1 MPKKLEIKQSK
12 AFKKAYKKYKNDADF
27 LAELLT
33 VLACL
38 QQGKTLPAKYCDH
51 ELKGNFKGIRECHI
65 RPDDLLLYFIVED
78 EVLKL
83 VDLGSHAKIF
93 GM

>member
-1 MPKKLEIKQSK
+1 M
-12 AFKKAYKKYKNDADF
+12 
-27 LAELLT
+27 AELLT
-33 VLACL
+33 VLECL
-38 QQGKTLPAKYCDH
+38 QQGKTLPDKYCDH
-51 ELKGNFKGIRECHI
+51 ELKGNLKGIRECHI
-65 RPDDLLLYFIVED
+65 KPDDLLLYFVIED

>member
-1 MPKKLEIKQSK
+1 MPKKLVIKQSK
-12 AFKKAYKKYKNDADF
+12 AFKKSYKKYKNDADF
-27 LAELLT
+27 LEELLF
-33 VLACL
+33 VLEKL
-38 QQGKTLPAKYCDH
+38 QNRDVLPAKYCDH
-51 ELKGNFKGIRECHI
+51 ELKGNFKGVRECHI

-83 VDLGSHAKIF
+83 VDLGSHAKVF